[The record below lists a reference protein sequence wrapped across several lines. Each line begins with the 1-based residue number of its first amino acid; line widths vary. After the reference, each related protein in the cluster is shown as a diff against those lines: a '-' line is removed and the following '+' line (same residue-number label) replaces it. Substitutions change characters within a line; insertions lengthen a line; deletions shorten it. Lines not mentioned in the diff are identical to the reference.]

1 MEAQPYQVPPSSLM
15 PEVVY
20 CRYCAEQIGILE
32 QNCHKCG
39 ASQNLNSKSKTVAAV
54 LALFLGSFGMHRFY
68 LGQWWG
74 LFYLLFYWTGIPALA
89 GLIEALVFVFTSQTN
104 WDLKYGNA
112 KRGSMALAV
121 VGILV
126 GIMAMGIVA
135 AIALPAY
142 KDYQTRSQQRA
153 QQIEQGQ

>member
-1 MEAQPYQVPPSSLM
+1 MEAQPYQVPPSSFV

-20 CRYCAEQIGILE
+20 CRYCAEQMGVLD
-32 QNCHKCG
+32 QDCHKCG
-39 ASQNLNSKSKTVAAV
+39 ANQNLNTKSKVVAAV
-54 LALFLGSFGMHRFY
+54 LAVFLGSFGLHRFY
-68 LGQWWG
+68 LGHWWG
-74 LFYLLFYWTGIPALA
+74 VFYLLFYWTGIPALA
-89 GLIEALVFVFTSQTN
+89 GLIEALVFVFTSKTN

-126 GIMAMGIVA
+126 GVMTIGILA

-142 KDYQTRSQQRA
+142 NDYQKRVEQRTQQL
-153 QQIEQGQ
+153 EQ